1 MGFLRN
7 IIVSPDNGQ
16 NGVVTTSIV
25 NTGTNTASDV
35 LSTSDAKSY
44 AKIESSVE
52 DALVANLVEEIIDMV
67 ETTYSFQLIEKT
79 VTANY
84 ETFSN
89 RVTLPL
95 FPVQSVSSVK
105 TINKSGVESTLTAG
119 SDFYLQGDTL
129 VFATAHEYESVFDR
143 TRLKV
148 VYTAGFSSIPKSI
161 ILGLKKA
168 VLSSYEDRQDIVE
181 GSISE
186 IPNGSKSFFKKH
198 AKLV

>member
-1 MGFLRN
+1 MGYLSTS
-7 IIVSPDNGQ
+7 IASPDNGQ
-16 NGVVTTSIV
+16 NGVVTISTV
-25 NTGTNTASDV
+25 DTGTNSATDV

-44 AKIESSVE
+44 AKIETSV
-52 DALVANLVEEIIDMV
+52 DDSLVASLVEEIIDTV

-95 FPVQSVSSVK
+95 FPVQSVTSVK

-119 SDFYLQGDTL
+119 DDFYLEGDTL
-129 VFATAHEYESVFDR
+129 VFAKIHNYESPFNR
-143 TRLKV
+143 IRLKV
-148 VYTAGFSSIPKSI
+148 VYTAGFTSIPKGI
-161 ILGLKKA
+161 TLGLKKA
-168 VLSSYEDRQDIVE
+168 VLSSYEDRQDLVE
-181 GSISE
+181 GGVSE
-186 IPNGSKSFFKKH
+186 LPNGSKSFFKKY